1 MAEEKMKEILESYR
15 RYSKELDRFLQ
26 QDSGRMIAETS
37 RILSEVEEAY
47 KKTGYRIAYPQGS
60 SPSVPIKDINDKY
73 DAITKLNNRIKA
85 SRESTGTDA
94 SAFARLLAEYRS
106 QTDEY
111 HSMSAN
117 LYKSRLESISSDR
130 AILIPVQPDGKDDP
144 AGSPMPLHKAS
155 IPPEL
160 SFQIERGQNILGTY
174 ERTLNERRIL
184 KEAQDRSKNLKADTF
199 PTTKFARRYIEMLD
213 RLQEYRTQE
222 YEEKCIQVA
231 AKQVPLIDEYEALA
245 AASGYRVR
253 YSEPIRQ
260 ELEQEKESLS
270 KKGLSFE
277 QAKRMVSSAEAV
289 TGKRICANLEPY
301 GEKDT
306 ADMTAQ
312 YTCQIA
318 IIVGNLY
325 QHKTQDIY
333 EDKAKLEELYGPSE
347 ETIYDEASLQ
357 RYLEKIENERK
368 ATQMLE
374 SAMLSI
380 GLLSLEKKKIWKL
393 NREKERHNHLLQ
405 FRPIY
410 D

>member
-130 AILIPVQPDGKDDP
+130 AILIPIQPDGKDDP

-155 IPPEL
+155 IPPEM

-184 KEAQDRSKNLKADTF
+184 KEAQARSKNLKADTF

-277 QAKRMVSSAEAV
+277 QAKRVVSSAEAV

-347 ETIYDEASLQ
+347 ETIHDEASLQ

>member
-130 AILIPVQPDGKDDP
+130 AILIPIQPDGKDDP

-155 IPPEL
+155 IPPEM

-347 ETIYDEASLQ
+347 ETIHDEASLQ

>member
-130 AILIPVQPDGKDDP
+130 AILIPIQPDGKDDP

-155 IPPEL
+155 IPPEM

-277 QAKRMVSSAEAV
+277 QAKRVVSSAEAV

-347 ETIYDEASLQ
+347 ETIHDEASLQ

>member
-155 IPPEL
+155 IPPEM

-277 QAKRMVSSAEAV
+277 QAKRVVSSAEAV

-347 ETIYDEASLQ
+347 ETIHDEASLQ